1 MATFRRLGA
10 FLCLLSACFAQ
21 HTPRKVA
28 DVPIP
33 LSDGKTIHI
42 AQYSGK
48 VVMVELMLT
57 DCEPCFQ
64 TMQFMSRLQN
74 EMGPR
79 GFQAIA
85 ISVDDNVAVV
95 KPFAERYRLPYPV
108 GLLDHPPAIK
118 LLDLSPTA
126 HPTVPNIMFV
136 DWQGQAHFQYPA
148 NAPIFNDAEKNLR
161 TIADGL
167 LHEAADKRGP
177 KYQTR
182 QAGKQ

>member
-1 MATFRRLGA
+1 MVTFRRLSV
-10 FLCLLSACFAQ
+10 FLCLLPACFAQ

-33 LSDGKTIHI
+33 VSDGKTIRLS
-42 AQYSGK
+42 QYAGK
-48 VVMVELMLT
+48 VIMFELMQT

-64 TMQFMSRLQN
+64 TMQFMSRLQK

-85 ISVDDNVAVV
+85 ISVDDSGAVV
-95 KPFAERYRLPYPV
+95 KAFAERYRLPYPV
-108 GLLDHPPAIK
+108 GHLEPQPTLK
-118 LLDLSPTA
+118 LLDLNATA
-126 HPTVPNIMFV
+126 RPTVPYIMFV
-136 DWQGQAHFQYPA
+136 DWQGQARFQYPA
-148 NAPIFNDAEKNLR
+148 NAPIFNEAEKNLR

-177 KYQTR
+177 VYQTK
-182 QAGKQ
+182 QVGKQ

>member
-1 MATFRRLGA
+1 MLSLRRLLV
-10 FLCLLSACFAQ
+10 FLCLLPTCFAQ

-28 DVPIP
+28 DVPIT

-42 AQYSGK
+42 SQFSGK
-48 VVMVELMLT
+48 VVMVEFMQVG
-57 DCEPCFQ
+57 CPECFQ

-74 EMGPR
+74 EMGAR

-85 ISVDDNVAVV
+85 ISLDEDGGLV

-108 GLLDHPPAIK
+108 GHLDPAPAIK
-118 LLDLSPTA
+118 LMDLNATA
-126 HPTVPNIMFV
+126 RPTVPYVMFV
-136 DWQGQAHFQYPA
+136 DWQGQARFQYPG
-148 NAPIFNDAEKNLR
+148 NAPIFNEAEKNLR

-177 KYQTR
+177 TYQTK
-182 QAGKQ
+182 QVGK